1 MMTQIQRLAI
11 RRPDD
16 WHVHLRDGGMLKAVA
31 PYTARQFARAI
42 VMPNLAPPVTTVAA
56 AEAYRDRIRAAVP
69 ADADF
74 TPLMTCYLTDDP
86 DPEELARGF
95 KSGVWAAA
103 KLYPAHATTNS
114 AHGVTDIASLHPAL
128 EAMQRIG
135 MPLLVHGEVTDADVD
150 IFDREAVFIERTL
163 AGLVRDFPALK
174 VVFEHITTAEAVA
187 FVEAAG
193 PNVAAT
199 VTPQH
204 LVINR
209 NAMFA
214 GGIRPHAYCLPVAK
228 REAHRLA
235 VRRAA
240 VSGSPKFFLGTDSAP
255 HAVEKKEAAC
265 GCAGIFN
272 AAYALESYA
281 TVFDEE
287 GALDRFEAFASEN
300 GPNFYGLPLNE
311 GTVTLERVAI
321 DIPDTLPANGASL
334 VPFHAGE
341 TLPWRLLEG

>member
-1 MMTQIQRLAI
+1 MTQIQRLTI

-16 WHVHLRDGGMLKAVA
+16 WHVHLRDGEMLKAVA

-42 VMPNLAPPVTTVAA
+42 VMPNLVPPVTTVAA
-56 AEAYRDRIRAAVP
+56 AQAYRDRILAAVP
-69 ADADF
+69 ADAGF
-74 TPLMTCYLTDDP
+74 TPLMTCYLTDDA
-86 DPEELARGF
+86 DPVELARGF
-95 KSGVWAAA
+95 DTSVWAAA

-114 AHGVTDIASLHPAL
+114 AHGVTDIANLFPAL

-150 IFDREAVFIERTL
+150 IFDREAVFIHRTL

-174 VVFEHITTAEAVA
+174 IVFEHITTAESVA

-311 GTVTLERVAI
+311 ETVTLERTGI
-321 DIPDTLPANGASL
+321 IIPDRLPVDGTAL
-334 VPFHAGE
+334 MPFHAGE